1 MLIHWGMAGYTKETM
16 SRQLQI
22 CRIMADMYPY
32 DFDISCVQP
41 LDPKQNA
48 LILYN
53 EELRAI
59 IEWINK
65 NLWFRLDLMSSITAY
80 VKYRIA
86 SSMFEKA
93 FLHHVIDKDEFLLYT
108 SNLDKNIA
116 WVQEQILNETLP
128 F

>member
-1 MLIHWGMAGYTKETM
+1 MYT
-16 SRQLQI
+16 
-22 CRIMADMYPY
+22 Y

-48 LILYN
+48 PILYN